1 MVSLVYRIVPVVR
14 TVDPAVTEIFLT
26 DVVITPANIEWSDQQ
41 EGAARMFLLPALL
54 IKINVGLS
62 PVGSD
67 HERQPGGPGPGVE
80 RAQVEPDQEFSS
92 RLVKCQPGLVAAQS
106 AAAVEGDEGDQVV
119 LTELDIVG
127 ALLLLRVLAENK
139 MMSV

>member
-26 DVVITPANIEWSDQQ
+26 DVVITPANIEWSDLQ
-41 EGAARMFLLPALL
+41 EDGARMFLLPALL
-54 IKINVGLS
+54 IKVNVGLS

-92 RLVKCQPGLVAAQS
+92 GLVKRQPGLVAAQS
-106 AAAVEGDEGDQVV
+106 SAAIQGDEGNQVV
-119 LTELDIVG
+119 LTELDIV
-127 ALLLLRVLAENK
+127 AAFLLPRVLAVIRL
-139 MMSV
+139 SL